1 MKYDWQKVE
10 QKYVTGDMSL
20 RDLSAEEHIP
30 MSTLSKHAK
39 EAGFLDKRNR
49 YRAKVAQKA
58 VTRASARDVKAISRI
73 MTAAEKTIKKLSKS
87 ITDETVF
94 GYVNDVDTWEDALTG
109 EVHPATKEVVILDK
123 ADTKALV
130 NLSTAIRN
138 LAMATKV
145 MYPDGDGTGD
155 TQDRQVVI
163 MPEREEDEEDE

>member
-1 MKYDWQKVE
+1 MKYDWPRIE

-58 VTRASARDVKAISRI
+58 VTRASARDIKALSRV
-73 MTAAEKTIKKLSKS
+73 MTGAERTIRKLNQAITDSTLYGYIVDTPAEK
-87 ITDETVF
+87 
-94 GYVNDVDTWEDALTG
+94 DVMTG
-109 EVHPATKEVVILDK
+109 ETKPAGKDVVILDK

-130 NLSTAIRN
+130 NISTAVRN
-138 LAMATKV
+138 LAMAIKV

-163 MPEREEDEEDE
+163 MPEREEDEEDD